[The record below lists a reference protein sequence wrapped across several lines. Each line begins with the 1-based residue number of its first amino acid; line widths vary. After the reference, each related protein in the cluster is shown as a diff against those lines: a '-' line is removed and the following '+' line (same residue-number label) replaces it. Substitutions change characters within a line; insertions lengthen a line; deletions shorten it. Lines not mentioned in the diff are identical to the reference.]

1 MLFSE
6 LKKHMTTGPLHAA
19 HLVTGEDA
27 FLASDAVARFRALAE
42 PMPDFNLSELTAPE
56 SAAPIIEACESL
68 PLGGDKRVVIV
79 RQCKA
84 DLSPLTGYLSDPCP
98 STVLVFCA
106 EKPESN
112 YTKILGKLTVV
123 DCAKLDTKTVL
134 SWIAVKSKTFGAS
147 VKENAARLL
156 IDYCAGDMSRVS
168 AELQKL
174 CAFRYG
180 GVIEEAD
187 VVALTAPT
195 LDFKIFALS
204 EAVALRQSQKAAA
217 VLKNMLE
224 SGVSPLLL
232 LGMLYGHFRRLL
244 YVSITPG
251 YERMPA
257 DLGVKEYAVRKAKE
271 QASRFTPVKLKK
283 ICDSLQEADY
293 DVKSGKMNDK
303 TALELAVFKAL
314 SA

>member
-1 MLFSE
+1 M
-6 LKKHMTTGPLHAA
+6 
-19 HLVTGEDA
+19 
-27 FLASDAVARFRALAE
+27 
-42 PMPDFNLSELTAPE
+42 
-56 SAAPIIEACESL
+56 
-68 PLGGDKRVVIV
+68 
-79 RQCKA
+79 
-84 DLSPLTGYLSDPCP
+84 
-98 STVLVFCA
+98 
-106 EKPESN
+106 
-112 YTKILGKLTVV
+112 
-123 DCAKLDTKTVL
+123 
-134 SWIAVKSKTFGAS
+134 
-147 VKENAARLL
+147 
-156 IDYCAGDMSRVS
+156 
-168 AELQKL
+168 
-174 CAFRYG
+174 
-180 GVIEEAD
+180 
-187 VVALTAPT
+187 
-195 LDFKIFALS
+195 
-204 EAVALRQSQKAAA
+204 RQSQKAAA

-232 LGMLYGHFRRLL
+232 LSMLYGHFRRLL